1 MKRILINA
9 TQREELRV
17 GIVDGQKLYDLD
29 IELASREQ
37 RKSNVYKGKI
47 TRVEPSLE
55 ACFVDYGAERHGF
68 LPLKEIHK
76 DYYRSTASGAGKGN
90 MRELIAEGSEIIVQV
105 EKEERGNKGAALT
118 TYVSLAGRYLVL
130 MPNNPKAGGI
140 SRRVEGEEREEA
152 REVLNALVIPEGMG
166 IIVRTN
172 GIGRAAPELQAD
184 LDNLAGTWNDIY
196 AAAKELPAPFPL
208 YKENN
213 VVLRALR
220 DYLRPDIG
228 EVIVDN
234 VEIYEEARTQMQRSM
249 PAELNKLKLYRDD
262 IPLFSRYQVESQ
274 IESAHE
280 RMVRLPSGGS
290 IVIDPTE
297 ALTSIDINSAK
308 ATGGGGIEET
318 ALQTNLEAAEEIARQ
333 LRLRDLGGL
342 IVIDFIDMNSTK
354 NQREVE
360 KAMQEACEIDRARV
374 QVGRLSRFGLLEMS
388 RQRLRPSLSEHTQ
401 IACPRCEGRG
411 QIRSVESLAL
421 AVLRLIE
428 EECMKDRTGRVIA
441 QLPVD
446 VATYLLNEKRGVIAE
461 LESRYMVVVS
471 LVPNETLETPK
482 YEITRIRADHLTQD
496 NNNGLSHRL
505 AQDFR
510 ADARAAMM
518 PSGTPTAPR
527 SASGEAAV
535 KQMLPNAPAPLPLDA
550 PDPTVA
556 AAPVAA
562 AMPAPVAVLKPV
574 ASGGGFWGWLKRLF
588 GGGSSEPAPVETPAP
603 KSARPGAQGQQPRS
617 DRNGRDGG
625 RDGSRDGQRDGGRGD
640 GRRDGRPQDGQRR
653 DGNRNEGRGD
663 NRGPRPQD
671 GQRRDGQRDGGR
683 DGGRDRDRNGN
694 DARGDGGNRP
704 PRDGQQGQQP
714 RGERPPQ
721 QPRGER
727 PPQQPKPQN
736 QNPNPRQNANPNGGP
751 NSGQNGNAANGAA
764 AAPAATGEAL
774 ATAAVVTAV
783 AAPQVFG
790 DVAAPVETMS
800 DLMATTPVDG
810 EAADGAQAAGAGETR
825 EGGGRRGRRG
835 RRGRGRGRN
844 GENGEA
850 RNANGAP
857 GSENA
862 ASDDS
867 GNGAD
872 DGSDDADA
880 TGLNVADDTSPM
892 FDPAAIAPRAGSD
905 EPGYAP
911 RRDQRP
917 VRIEVA
923 PEADAA
929 VDALA
934 VSDSAPVAIAAVV
947 AEAPAV
953 AEAAAVAP
961 AAEAAPTVPVE
972 GVADAPAVVEAP
984 AVSVIA
990 DAPAAA
996 ADAVAATAAS
1006 DAPAAEAVVAEAPA
1020 AAAVESAPAPTMAP
1034 AFVAD
1039 MPAAAPVVADAAPAA
1054 VDVPAAPVV
1063 ETPVVEAVVAAA
1075 VVAPEVV
1082 AEVAPVAEAAAS
1094 AAEVAAAPEAP
1105 VAVAAA
1111 TEAPAEPAAA
1121 ADADAAPV
1129 VKTAEIAAAPAV
1141 VVAAVEPDAKKP
1153 DTAG

>member
-68 LPLKEIHK
+68 LPLKEIHR
-76 DYYRSTASGAGKGN
+76 DYYRPSAGNGSGGKGN
-90 MRELIAEGSEIIVQV
+90 MRDLIAEGSEIIVQV

-152 REVLNALVIPEGMG
+152 REALAALTIPDGMG

-172 GIGRAAPELQAD
+172 GIGRSAPELQTD
-184 LDNLAGTWNDIY
+184 LDQLADTWGRITQ
-196 AAAKELPAPFPL
+196 AASELPAPFPL

-234 VEIYEEARTQMQRSM
+234 AEIYEEARAQMERSM
-249 PAELNKLKLYRDD
+249 PAEKHKLKLYRDD

-290 IVIDPTE
+290 IVIDHTE
-297 ALTSIDINSAK
+297 ALTAIDINSAK

-360 KAMQEACEIDRARV
+360 KAVQEACDIDRARV

-421 AVLRLIE
+421 AALRLIE

-446 VATYLLNEKRGVIAE
+446 VATFLLNEKRGVIAE
-461 LESRYMVVVS
+461 LESRYLVVVT

-482 YEITRIRADHLTQD
+482 YEILRIRTDHLTQD
-496 NNNGLSHRL
+496 NNAGMSYRL
-505 AQDFR
+505 PQDFK
-510 ADARAAMM
+510 AEARAALVG
-518 PSGTPTAPR
+518 SGTPQGPR
-527 SASGEAAV
+527 SASGDAAV
-535 KQMLPNAPAPLPLDA
+535 KALLPNAPAPLPLDA

-556 AAPVAA
+556 APAA
-562 AMPAPVAVLKPV
+562 AKAQVPAPVAVMQPV
-574 ASGGGFWGWLKRLF
+574 VSGGGFFAWLGRLF
-588 GGGSSEPAPVETPAP
+588 GFGKRASADGKPNAKGNDGNSRGGN
-603 KSARPGAQGQQPRS
+603 AQRQQQSPQRNGGQPQGGQQ
-617 DRNGRDGG
+617 RNGRDGG
-625 RDGSRDGQRDGGRGD
+625 RDGNRD
-640 GRRDGRPQDGQRR
+640 GRRDGGGRPQDGQQRRENGRDGSR
-653 DGNRNEGRGD
+653 DGNRDGRRDGA
-663 NRGPRPQD
+663 RPPQD
-671 GQRRDGQRDGGR
+671 GQPQPRRDG
-683 DGGRDRDRNGN
+683 RNGN
-694 DARGDGGNRP
+694 EARADGGNNNRP
-704 PRDGQQGQQP
+704 QHPNQNGGQNRQDGRGETRGEGRGQQQP
-714 RGERPPQ
+714 RQPRPPQ
-721 QPRGER
+721 S
-727 PPQQPKPQN
+727 
-736 QNPNPRQNANPNGGP
+736 QNPRPAQAPANANA
-751 NSGQNGNAANGAA
+751 NANTDGEL
-764 AAPAATGEAL
+764 PA
-774 ATAAVVTAV
+774 TAV
-783 AAPQVFG
+783 AAAAAVISAP
-790 DVAAPVETMS
+790 VAADAAVAASVESMS
-800 DLMATTPVDG
+800 TLLASASVDNPAEG
-810 EAADGAQAAGAGETR
+810 EAAAGATDPAGTGGEPR
-825 EGGGRRGRRG
+825 EGSGRRGRRG

-844 GENGEA
+844 GEGGE
-850 RNANGAP
+850 RNPNAQP
-857 GSENA
+857 GSE
-862 ASDDS
+862 
-867 GNGAD
+867 G
-872 DGSDDADA
+872 DGSDDGAEGDDSDA
-880 TGLNVADDTSPM
+880 AFSSVNGGDEIPPM
-892 FDPAAIAPRAGSD
+892 FDPSAIEAVPASD

-917 VRIEVA
+917 VRIEAAAVVAAEASAVSPVAEAAAISDAPSVVAVADAVIAPVAAVSEARAIEAPVATLVEQPAAPALEVADAVTAPAEPAPVVVEVAEVVAAAPVLEAPEVEALAAVAEAEAVAVAAA
-923 PEADAA
+923 PEALMAVAEPAIVAA
-929 VDALA
+929 
-934 VSDSAPVAIAAVV
+934 

-953 AEAAAVAP
+953 VDE
-961 AAEAAPTVPVE
+961 
-972 GVADAPAVVEAP
+972 
-984 AVSVIA
+984 I
-990 DAPAAA
+990 
-996 ADAVAATAAS
+996 
-1006 DAPAAEAVVAEAPA
+1006 
-1020 AAAVESAPAPTMAP
+1020 
-1034 AFVAD
+1034 
-1039 MPAAAPVVADAAPAA
+1039 AAAPA
-1054 VDVPAAPVV
+1054 
-1063 ETPVVEAVVAAA
+1063 
-1075 VVAPEVV
+1075 
-1082 AEVAPVAEAAAS
+1082 AEVAPVAVVTA
-1094 AAEVAAAPEAP
+1094 
-1105 VAVAAA
+1105 
-1111 TEAPAEPAAA
+1111 EAPA
-1121 ADADAAPV
+1121 ADAVAITASGDDA
-1129 VKTAEIAAAPAV
+1129 E
-1141 VVAAVEPDAKKP
+1141 KKP
-1153 DTAG
+1153 DAVA